1 MKEMLNLKNKNIKVI
16 ILKKFKEKHEHIEI
30 ADIKFLETKNTLS
43 EIKTSLDELNNRL

>member
-30 ADIKFLETKNTLS
+30 ADKIFRNKKY
-43 EIKTSLDELNNRL
+43 IM